1 MDGVAKRWVLET
13 STKGTGA
20 TIRPLPTGEE
30 ARGPE
35 RGLQLVPPV
44 PRDDAPVEAPEAP
57 RAPRRFRVVDVMTGE
72 VLADDASMRE
82 AVDALGDVRSVVDV
96 TVSVW
101 HEADGRWRLL
111 TRREQDA
118 LWRHRPAPAPAR

>member
-1 MDGVAKRWVLET
+1 MAKRWVLET

-20 TIRPLPTGEE
+20 TIRPLPAAPE
-30 ARGPE
+30 ARERE

-44 PRDDAPVEAPEAP
+44 PRERRPEAPEPP
-57 RAPRRFRVVDVMTGE
+57 RASRRFRVIDVMTGE
-72 VLADDASMRE
+72 VLADDASTRE
-82 AVDALGDVRSVVDV
+82 AVDALGRVRSAVDV

-101 HEADGRWRLL
+101 NEADGRWRLL

-118 LWRHRPAPAPAR
+118 LWRHRAAPAR